1 MSFAISVVN
10 FNSIKVQLERP
21 YPIYQ
26 DVSDAHFN
34 SIKVQLEHKGGDPE
48 EFKQMNFNSI
58 KVQLELKCSC
68 SWNLYRPIS
77 IP

>member
-58 KVQLELKCSC
+58 KVQLELCSDDA
-68 SWNLYRPIS
+68 YRLFVYIS